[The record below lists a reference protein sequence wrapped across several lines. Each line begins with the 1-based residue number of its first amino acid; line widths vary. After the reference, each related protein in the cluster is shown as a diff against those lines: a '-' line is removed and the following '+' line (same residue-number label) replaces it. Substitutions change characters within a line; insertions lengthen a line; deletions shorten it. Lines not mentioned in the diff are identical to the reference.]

1 MFQTVVDEYEVF
13 AGFISQENTVFYSVG
28 SCMFPYSVSDN
39 NSEDICTEPSFY
51 LKKYYSDY

>member
-13 AGFISQENTVFYSVG
+13 AGFNSQENTAFYSVG

-39 NSEDICTEPSFY
+39 NCEDICTEPSFY
-51 LKKYYSDY
+51 LKKY